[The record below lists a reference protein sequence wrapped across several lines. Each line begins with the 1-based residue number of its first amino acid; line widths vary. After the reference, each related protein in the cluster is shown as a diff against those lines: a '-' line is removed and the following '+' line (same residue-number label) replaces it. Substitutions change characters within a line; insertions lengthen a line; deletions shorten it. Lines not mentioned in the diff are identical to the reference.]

1 MKSKIHVSKKSIAT
15 IFLAFF
21 SCSAMSAQKPHC
33 SYFIT
38 FNWGCSYP
46 GQFAAQFTPAEGTLT
61 VTPVPG
67 SFGGI
72 VSVAVFTDLTCG
84 SEPECVETFK
94 PPVVAQTYI
103 SEAWW
108 ACAMEAQP
116 LFIRICWVE
125 NPPK

>member
-1 MKSKIHVSKKSIAT
+1 MKKTVAT
-15 IFLAFF
+15 LCVL
-21 SCSAMSAQKPHC
+21 SLVCCAMSAQKPRC

-46 GQFAAQFTPAEGTLT
+46 DQFAAQFSTANHTLT

-125 NPPK
+125 NPAK